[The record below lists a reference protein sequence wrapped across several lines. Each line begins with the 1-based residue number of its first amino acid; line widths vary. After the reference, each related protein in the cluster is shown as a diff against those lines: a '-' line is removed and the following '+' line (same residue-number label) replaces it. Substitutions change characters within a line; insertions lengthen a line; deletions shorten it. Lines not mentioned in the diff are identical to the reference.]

1 MPSVIEDLKTSLT
14 NLLATARTFREVP
27 KEEQQ
32 WSTSDDEAM
41 EAGFAALAAYEA
53 KLNDPRRMP
62 AIVAA
67 QEEYAIPSDD
77 NIEIDDD
84 AMLADS
90 GDGIW
95 VQAWVYVRNED
106 IKS

>member
-1 MPSVIEDLKTSLT
+1 MSSTIEKLAESLRLCIPFLKAMHADNTNEIAAAGKEALT
-14 NLLATARTFREVP
+14 EYDGKV
-27 KEEQQ
+27 
-32 WSTSDDEAM
+32 
-41 EAGFAALAAYEA
+41 
-53 KLNDPRRMP
+53 NDPRRMP

-84 AMLADS
+84 AMIADS